1 MFGGMLK
8 EFKDFAVKGNVV
20 DLAVGVII
28 GAAFG
33 KIVSSA
39 VSDLL
44 MPPIGM
50 IAGKID
56 FSSLFIS
63 LNGESYESLSK
74 AKAAGA
80 PVIAYGLFL
89 NNTIDFLIVAFVI
102 FLVVKQ
108 INRLKKPAPAGPP
121 TTKDCPRCATSIP
134 IKATR
139 CPNCTSEITA

>member
-139 CPNCTSEITA
+139 CPNCTSEISA

>member
-63 LNGESYESLSK
+63 LNGESYESLTK

-102 FLVVKQ
+102 FMVVKQ
-108 INRLKKPAPAGPP
+108 LNRLKKPPPAGPA
-121 TTKDCPRCATSIP
+121 TTKDCPRCATAIP
-134 IKATR
+134 LKATR
-139 CPNCTSEITA
+139 CPHCTSEITA

>member
-63 LNGESYESLSK
+63 LNGESYDSLSK

-139 CPNCTSEITA
+139 CPNCTSEISA

>member
-39 VSDLL
+39 VTDLL

-139 CPNCTSEITA
+139 CPNCTSEISA

>member
-63 LNGESYESLSK
+63 LNGESYESLTK

-102 FLVVKQ
+102 FMVVKQ
-108 INRLKKPAPAGPP
+108 LNRLKKPAPAGPA
-121 TTKDCPRCATSIP
+121 TTKDCPRCATAIP
-134 IKATR
+134 LKATR
-139 CPNCTSEITA
+139 CPHCTSEITA